1 MAAFGSLLAL
11 VLTGWAN
18 AGEPSRDRPTPHGFG
33 QVFSPRSFWN
43 RPLRRS
49 APIDPHST
57 AMVSG
62 LVGEVNSELARDY
75 GPWINTREYS
85 VPVYTVGRRQR
96 KVRVALDRDQP
107 ALQRAVDAVP
117 IPARARPA
125 AGSDRHMV
133 ILQPST
139 DRMWEFWRMR
149 KLHGHWHAGAA
160 GAMRHLSTNP
170 GRFGPRAWPGAQRWW
185 GATATGLPLL
195 GGLMRVDELQR
206 GRIDHALA
214 MAIPHARAGVWA
226 WPATHGDGDSSDP
239 NSLPEG
245 ARLRLDPALDLKA
258 LNLPPLTRMMAEA
271 AQRYGIVIRD
281 RSGVVAFYG
290 QDPTPTG
297 KNPYPSIFRNRSPSE
312 LLAKFPWRGL
322 RVLRLRL
329 GKAQ

>member
-1 MAAFGSLLAL
+1 
-11 VLTGWAN
+11 
-18 AGEPSRDRPTPHGFG
+18 
-33 QVFSPRSFWN
+33 
-43 RPLRRS
+43 
-49 APIDPHST
+49 
-57 AMVSG
+57 MVSG

-96 KVRVALDRDQP
+96 KVKVALDRHLP

-149 KLHGHWHAGAA
+149 KVHGHWHAGAA
-160 GAMRHLSTNP
+160 GAMRHVSTNP
-170 GRFGPRAWPGAQRWW
+170 GRFGPRAWPGAQPWW

-195 GGLMRVDELQR
+195 GGLMTIRELKQ
-206 GRIDHALA
+206 GHIDHALA
-214 MAIPHARAGVWA
+214 MAIPDSRSRRLGAPGDPRRRQRGAARRPSRRRPTAFG
-226 WPATHGDGDSSDP
+226 
-239 NSLPEG
+239 PEPRPR
-245 ARLRLDPALDLKA
+245 ASFACRRM
-258 LNLPPLTRMMAEA
+258 TRMMAEA

-297 KNPYPSIFRNRSPSE
+297 RTPTPRSSGIAPPASCS
-312 LLAKFPWRGL
+312 PNSRGA
-322 RVLRLRL
+322 
-329 GKAQ
+329 GCGC